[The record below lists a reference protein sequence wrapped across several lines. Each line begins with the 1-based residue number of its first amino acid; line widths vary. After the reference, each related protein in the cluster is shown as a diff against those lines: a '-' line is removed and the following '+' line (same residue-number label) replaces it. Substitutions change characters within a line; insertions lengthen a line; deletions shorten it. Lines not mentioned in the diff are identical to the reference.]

1 MCQTA
6 QVGVQKAEARTESA
20 VVWMR
25 WFRGGRSTRRSGK
38 RLTSNRVYLRSM
50 ASFQTVQVHTWLLVA
65 LALSGAV
72 DASSQVNQIDATL
85 FDSSRGDRQIPLDIR
100 LPSEAAEAV
109 PWVVFGHGFFMPTTD
124 YDDLATALVSSG
136 YAVVLVDTET
146 SFAPS
151 HEDFGLDLV
160 YAVEH
165 AATDLDVLEGVLSDR
180 VALMGHSMG
189 GGAAWLAASQVGDA
203 VDALVG
209 LAPAETTP
217 SAIAAGSNVVAPTM
231 VISGSSDVVTPPIEH
246 HEPLYDATSNANCR
260 AWVNLVDGGHCGFAD
275 DGTLCDL
282 GEITFAGMS
291 RPEQQAHTLA
301 CVTLWL
307 EIHLQGEDASLS
319 LLEAYVEGEADVE
332 LGLACTTQGTGL
344 LSGSRSVLVGP
355 NPAANVVHIRAL
367 PNAHRLRAF
376 DMWGRALPLVWANQ
390 ETLDISSWPRGS
402 AILSVQS
409 PSGQTVSRSTLIVN

>member
-1 MCQTA
+1 MSA
-6 QVGVQKAEARTESA
+6 QVEQITSA
-20 VVWMR
+20 
-25 WFRGGRSTRRSGK
+25 
-38 RLTSNRVYLRSM
+38 LTDTSRADRVI
-50 ASFQTVQVHTWLLVA
+50 
-65 LALSGAV
+65 G
-72 DASSQVNQIDATL
+72 
-85 FDSSRGDRQIPLDIR
+85 LDIR
-100 LPSEAAEAV
+100 VPSEPAQEL
-109 PWVVFGHGFFMPTTD
+109 PWVVLGHGFFMPTTD
-124 YDDLATALVSSG
+124 YDDLATALATAG
-136 YAVVLVDTET
+136 YAVLMVETET
-146 SFAPS
+146 GFAPS
-151 HEDFGLDLV
+151 HADFGMDLAYV
-160 YAVEH
+160 VTH
-165 AATDLDVLEGVLSDR
+165 ASSDVGELEGVLSDR

-203 VDALVG
+203 VDALIG

-217 SAIAAGSNVVAPTM
+217 SAIAAGSNVVAPTL
-231 VISGSSDVVTPPIEH
+231 VISGSSDVVTPPIDH

-332 LGLACTTQGTGL
+332 LDLACTTQGTGL
-344 LSGSRSVLVGP
+344 LSGPRSVLVGP
-355 NPAANVVHIRAL
+355 NPAADVVHIRAL